1 MGNVAS
7 ITTSICTDSTWT
19 ISATANDGYHFTQWS
34 DGNTQNP
41 RTIQVLSDTILIAY
55 FAKETTGIEEVSDVN
70 NAVHLYPN
78 PAKTMLTIENAT
90 ENVQIFDI
98 TGRVV
103 MNIDN
108 KETNLLVINVSELAK
123 GMYFVK
129 IGNYT
134 TKFVKE

>member
-1 MGNVAS
+1 MFAVPKS
-7 ITTSICTDSTWT
+7 
-19 ISATANDGYHFTQWS
+19 GYLFSHWEDFIKGQKKIHK
-34 DGNTQNP
+34 DGNNTENP
-41 RTIQVLSDTILIAY
+41 RTFIWEEGMTLIAY
-55 FAKETTGIEEVSDVN
+55 FTKETTGIEDVSDVN

-78 PAKTMLTIENAT
+78 PTKTMLTIENAT

-98 TGRVV
+98 TGRLLINVE
-103 MNIDN
+103 N
-108 KETNLLVINVSELAK
+108 KETNLLQINVSHLSK